1 MDMTVYPTGYGTTMV
16 DIDTLFTRHHI
27 HRMHPEFARRLR
39 NWLIAQ
45 QGRVGIGGSWRD
57 VQPDKPGFAPEGKS
71 FHQSQTF
78 QGGRIAFA
86 AVDLVHVSPVGKH
99 RSPKWSEVP
108 VQGTPEARTW
118 GVHCNVPKE
127 PWHMQPVELDGFV
140 GWVNN
145 GRRELLFN
153 YSIPNADT
161 NVIPETNITAGPAV
175 VFAYPGLPVVRGST
189 NITAVKLVQA
199 VVGAK
204 PDGDFGPA
212 TERRVKAWQKERSLR
227 ADGVVGPVT
236 WKAMF
241 G

>member
-1 MDMTVYPTGYGTTMV
+1 MV
-16 DIDTLFTRHHI
+16 GLDELFRKHHVLK
-27 HRMHPEFARRLR
+27 MHPEYARRLR
-39 NWLIAQ
+39 VWLEAQ
-45 QGRVGIGGSWRD
+45 GGRVGIGGSWRAS
-57 VQPDKPGFAPEGKS
+57 QPAKPGFAPEGKS

-78 QGGRIAFA
+78 QGGRTAFA
-86 AVDLVHVSPVGKH
+86 AVDLVHVNPGGKH

-108 VQGTPEARTW
+108 VQGTPDARKW
-118 GVHCNVPKE
+118 GVHCNVAKE
-127 PWHMQPVELDGFV
+127 PWHMQPVELDGFA
-140 GWVNN
+140 GWIKN
-145 GRRELLFN
+145 GRKELVLN
-153 YSIPNADT
+153 YPIPGSELI
-161 NVIPETNITAGPAV
+161 VVEPEPSVAPGPAA
-175 VFAYPGLPVVRGST
+175 VFAYPGLPIVRGST
-189 NITAVKLVQA
+189 NTVAVKLVQA